1 MKFVQFTLAGKPMAK
16 GRVRFTQKG
25 HAYTPDRTVRYEG
38 QCAFAAQQ
46 AMNGRL
52 PADGPVA
59 VTLIVHM
66 PIPVS
71 WPRKKREMAERGF
84 LYPTVKPDLDN
95 FAKMLDALNMIVWN
109 DDSQIIDLRVVKT
122 YSLTPQMIVAVS
134 LADDRYFVGH
144 PLDNQ
149 Q

>member
-38 QCAFAAQQ
+38 QLAFAAQQ

-59 VTLIVHM
+59 VTLIVSM

-71 WPRKKREMAERGF
+71 WSAKKRTQAETGF

-122 YSLTPQMIVAVS
+122 YSLTPQLTVAVS
-134 LADDRYFVGH
+134 LADDKYSAPRL
-144 PLDNQ
+144 LDLY
-149 Q
+149 

>member
-38 QCAFAAQQ
+38 QLAFAAQQ

-59 VTLIVHM
+59 VTLLVSM
-66 PIPVS
+66 QIPAS
-71 WPRKKREMAERGF
+71 WSKKKKEQAEDGF
-84 LYPTVKPDLDN
+84 IYPTSKPDLDN

-109 DDSQIIDLRVVKT
+109 DDSQIVDLRVVKL
-122 YSLTPQMIVAVS
+122 YALAPQMTVAVQ
-134 LADDRYFVGH
+134 LCDDKFSMARL
-144 PLDNQ
+144 LDLL
-149 Q
+149 